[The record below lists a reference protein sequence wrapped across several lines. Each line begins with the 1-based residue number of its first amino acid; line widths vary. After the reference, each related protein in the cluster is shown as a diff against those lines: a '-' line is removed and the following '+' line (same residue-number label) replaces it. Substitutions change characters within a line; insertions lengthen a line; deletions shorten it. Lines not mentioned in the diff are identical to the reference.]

1 MSGFCYFL
9 QIRIM
14 LFSTLLKTWIVDKKN
29 IDKLYI
35 TLFEKLIL
43 IFSFFWFSRWLR
55 PFTNQVN
62 LIKLK
67 TVKLLNKWLFY
78 NKTNQNIFIY
88 YIPTCLQGRLRWS
101 FKGLGLGNTYQIR
114 QPQLF
119 PIQKWDKKFENIFS
133 INWIFHSVP
142 ERLKLDE

>member
-1 MSGFCYFL
+1 MFLCSKQFLGCCSLKVNCSFCRSELCCFP
-9 QIRIM
+9 RC
-14 LFSTLLKTWIVDKKN
+14 SKHESETNKKN
-29 IDKLYI
+29 FFKLYI
-35 TLFEKLIL
+35 TLFEKHIL

-78 NKTNQNIFIY
+78 NKTNINIFIY

-101 FKGLGLGNTYQIR
+101 FKGLGLGNTFQIR

-119 PIQKWDKKFENIFS
+119 PIQKWD
-133 INWIFHSVP
+133 
-142 ERLKLDE
+142 